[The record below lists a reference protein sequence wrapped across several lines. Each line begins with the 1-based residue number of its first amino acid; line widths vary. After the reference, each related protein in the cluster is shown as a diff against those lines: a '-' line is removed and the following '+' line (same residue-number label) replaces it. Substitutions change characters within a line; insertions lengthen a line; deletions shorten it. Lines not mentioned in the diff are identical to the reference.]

1 MPSEISE
8 KNVCL
13 MKYRFNTRLA
23 CFACIPDRGKIPAN
37 ITWYRFEAQDKYAV
51 CFT

>member
-1 MPSEISE
+1 
-8 KNVCL
+8 